1 VLSCGLISP
10 QAPAG
15 THERTAEKNSTNQS
29 STVSE
34 QVLQSQ
40 SERSQPAEDHTKAH
54 DDDRSGRA
62 AWFREGRTTAPDDE
76 PAAAKLHRAFEH
88 KLRMRRVARVSGSIA
103 PDVQPTSPSAIGA
116 AQNPGIASLQTS
128 SFGVQWTS
136 VGPAPIQ
143 PNLAENYGAV
153 TGRLTAIAVDPG
165 DTTGN
170 TVFVG
175 AGGGGV
181 WKSTNAAAADPSSV
195 QWTPLSDGQ
204 ASLSIGALA
213 LQPGNSNC
221 KNPSAGSCVLLAG
234 TGETDNSGD
243 SYYGLGMLRSTDGGQ
258 TWSLISGTVDGK
270 LFHGVGFAKIAFS
283 TDNPNLVVAA
293 AAAAPEAAEV
303 AAETQAP
310 TDRGIYYS
318 GDAGQ
323 TWNYAQVADSQIPD
337 AAGSATSVVF
347 DSANHLYFAAYRAW
361 TLFIQRR
368 RALEPRCQ
376 STGRNHAFDNGLP
389 RKHQREL
396 SALSR
401 RTCRAAANRRTVYM
415 DR

>member
-1 VLSCGLISP
+1 MLSCGLISP

-15 THERTAEKNSTNQS
+15 THERTAQKDSTNQS

-34 QVLQSQ
+34 RVLERPQS
-40 SERSQPAEDHTKAH
+40 AEDHTKAH

-103 PDVQPTSPSAIGA
+103 PDVVQPTSPSVIGA
-116 AQNPGIASLQTS
+116 AQNPSIASLQTS
-128 SFGVQWTS
+128 SLGVQWTS

-195 QWTPLSDGQ
+195 QWTPLSDSQ
-204 ASLSIGALA
+204 ASLSVGALA

-221 KNPSAGSCVLLAG
+221 RNPSAGSCVLLAG

-243 SYYGLGMLRSTDGGQ
+243 SYYGLGILRSADGGQ

-270 LFHGVGFAKIAFS
+270 LFHGVGFAKITFS
-283 TDNPNLVVAA
+283 TDNPNLAVAA

-303 AAETQAP
+303 GAESQAP
-310 TDRGIYYS
+310 TDRGIYFS

-323 TWNYAQVADSQIPD
+323 TWNYAQVADSGVP
-337 AAGSATSVVF
+337 AAASSATSVVF
-347 DSANHLYFAAYRAW
+347 DSAKHLYFAAYRSHGLYSSSDGVHWSRLANQPGG
-361 TLFIQRR
+361 TML
-368 RALEPRCQ
+368 
-376 STGRNHAFDNGLP
+376 STTACPAG
-389 RKHQREL
+389 
-396 SALSR
+396 
-401 RTCRAAANRRTVYM
+401 
-415 DR
+415 